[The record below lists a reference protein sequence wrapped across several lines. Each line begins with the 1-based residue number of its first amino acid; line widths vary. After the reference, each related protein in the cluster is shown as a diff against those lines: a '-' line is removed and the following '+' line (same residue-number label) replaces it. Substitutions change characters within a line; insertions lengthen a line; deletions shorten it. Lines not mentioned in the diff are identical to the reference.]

1 MLCKLCHLLSCIL
14 VSQLL
19 HVIRRCFDFIVV
31 VDVANQFQNLFLFN
45 FAQKIVCTI
54 LLIIGYSVRTVFNK
68 NFVLRSFWCIL
79 SHFIQFNEVVHIHD
93 FCQMKQC
100 FIFAVF
106 TVIVKCLGTLRR
118 LESGKRV
125 IVALIN
131 WSFRSCCLPQR
142 DTCSVFCSRNKLMLI
157 FKVSVTINLAYI
169 CLIVIDDGLRL
180 FNTMSNLL
188 DLMIQ
193 NVYFFLF
200 VFNSSTE

>member
-54 LLIIGYSVRTVFNK
+54 LLVIGYSISTVFNK
-68 NFVLRSFWCIL
+68 NFVIRSFWCIL

-100 FIFAVF
+100 FMVTAF
-106 TVIVKCLGTLRR
+106 TMTIKCLGALRR
-118 LESGKRV
+118 LEPGKRV
-125 IVALIN
+125 
-131 WSFRSCCLPQR
+131 
-142 DTCSVFCSRNKLMLI
+142 
-157 FKVSVTINLAYI
+157 TITL
-169 CLIVIDDGLRL
+169 VI
-180 FNTMSNLL
+180 
-188 DLMIQ
+188 
-193 NVYFFLF
+193 
-200 VFNSSTE
+200 